1 MRGCWTVWF
10 SGRERSEGAIGLSVF
25 QGERG
30 SEGAAGL
37 SVFQEE
43 RRVRGLLDCLF
54 FNNFVPFQ
62 RIIVCRMLLQ
72 F

>member
-30 SEGAAGL
+30 VRGCWTVCFSGREKSEGAIGL
-37 SVFQEE
+37 SVFQ
-43 RRVRGLLDCLF
+43 
-54 FNNFVPFQ
+54 
-62 RIIVCRMLLQ
+62 
-72 F
+72 